1 MEIVTTLLNFIKTLF
16 VSIGAY
22 KFGKKTKENEQLKAE
37 NEKLKKYKNIDDD
50 EYCANDVYDAR
61 MWGKK

>member
-16 VSIGAY
+16 VPIGAY
-22 KFGKKTKENEQLKAE
+22 IFGKKTKENEQLKAE
-37 NEKLKKYKNIDDD
+37 NEKLKEYKNIDDD

>member
-1 MEIVTTLLNFIKTLF
+1 MKN
-16 VSIGAY
+16 
-22 KFGKKTKENEQLKAE
+22 LKST
-37 NEKLKKYKNIDDD
+37 KNIDDD